1 MVIKKIA
8 INDSDWVTTIT
19 SIWSYF
25 TPKTVK
31 VGKSLYRVRLK
42 YINILI
48 LLIVLAVYVMI
59 WITGI

>member
-1 MVIKKIA
+1 MVIKKITV
-8 INDSDWVTTIT
+8 NDSDWVTTIT

-42 YINILI
+42 YN
-48 LLIVLAVYVMI
+48 
-59 WITGI
+59 G